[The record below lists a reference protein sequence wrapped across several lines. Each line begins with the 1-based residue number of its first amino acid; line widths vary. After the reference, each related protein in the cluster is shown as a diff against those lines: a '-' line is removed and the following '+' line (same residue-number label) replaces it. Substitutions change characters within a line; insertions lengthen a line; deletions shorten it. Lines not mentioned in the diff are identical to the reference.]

1 MADRRFF
8 FSLGRID
15 NNAITSLSDGIGRAG
30 WTETQL
36 CAKGVGGMEIRGTGT
51 PRWRSRRAIPVT
63 ETHRTRRAVASG
75 FAVFGSLGEGH
86 APATADDVL
95 LFPSSSAPEA
105 RTATGAARPRLR
117 CEAGLAA
124 LPARREATF
133 VRLARD
139 SILEGPCDQCGD
151 DAHRSRGKILPS
163 RICIGLITRRLIRLR
178 NSLTGSLWIRGQ
190 DVNR

>member
-1 MADRRFF
+1 MDRDTAVREGTGRDGDPGHWDAAMAFAPRDPGDGHASNEARRRFGVCGF
-8 FSLGRID
+8 W
-15 NNAITSLSDGIGRAG
+15 LS
-30 WTETQL
+30 
-36 CAKGVGGMEIRGTGT
+36 
-51 PRWRSRRAIPVT
+51 
-63 ETHRTRRAVASG
+63 
-75 FAVFGSLGEGH
+75 GEGH

-151 DAHRSRGKILPS
+151 AAHRSRGKILPS
-163 RICIGLITRRLIRLR
+163 RICIGLITRRLI
-178 NSLTGSLWIRGQ
+178 S
-190 DVNR
+190 